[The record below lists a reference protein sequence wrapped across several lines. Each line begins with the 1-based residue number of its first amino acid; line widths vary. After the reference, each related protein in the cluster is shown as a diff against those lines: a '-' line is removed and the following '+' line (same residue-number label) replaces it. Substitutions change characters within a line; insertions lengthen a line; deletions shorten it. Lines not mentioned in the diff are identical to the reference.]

1 MSGMASPCIII
12 ISIIAFFLSN
22 FKDNLYVQHALAG
35 ISVCVAALILDAI
48 ISMWKKGVKDGLGIA
63 LFGVILL
70 LSVFTGISPILLVV
84 GSAVVG
90 VAARYLQR
98 KKLTGGDAK

>member
-1 MSGMASPCIII
+1 M
-12 ISIIAFFLSN
+12 
-22 FKDNLYVQHALAG
+22 
-35 ISVCVAALILDAI
+35 CVAALILDAI